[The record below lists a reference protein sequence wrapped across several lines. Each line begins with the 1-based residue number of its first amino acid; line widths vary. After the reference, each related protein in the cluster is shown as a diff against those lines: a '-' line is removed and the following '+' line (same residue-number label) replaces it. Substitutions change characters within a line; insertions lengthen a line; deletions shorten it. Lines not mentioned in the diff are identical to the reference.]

1 MIIPEGATLPEINAC
16 LIACANKISEVSTKV
31 AEYKADAALKQT
43 TYKRLLARAK
53 VLNMGA
59 GNATITAA
67 KAETDEDVVQ
77 AQDAYDQ
84 ASALYTVAMGEY
96 EALET
101 TFVALR
107 KLVELQKLEAQGT
120 GYAV

>member
-1 MIIPEGATLPEINAC
+1 MMIPEGATLPEINQC
-16 LIACANKISEVSTKV
+16 LITCANKISEVSTKV

-67 KAETDEDVVQ
+67 KAETAEDVVR
-77 AQDAYDQ
+77 AQDRYDQ
-84 ASALYTVAMGEY
+84 ASALYTVACGEFD
-96 EALET
+96 ALQT

-107 KLVELQKLEAQGT
+107 KIVEIKKLEQT
-120 GYAV
+120 GGGYTE

>member
-1 MIIPEGATLPEINAC
+1 MIIPEGATLPEINQC
-16 LIACANKISEVSTKV
+16 LIACANKIAEVSTKV

-67 KAETDEDVVQ
+67 KAETAEDVVQ

-84 ASALYTVAMGEY
+84 ASALYTMACGEFD
-96 EALET
+96 ALQT

-107 KLVELQKLEAQGT
+107 KIVEIKKLEQT
-120 GYAV
+120 GGGYTE